1 MYFLLQSY
9 LIKYG
14 YICIMLTEQ
23 SNDIWLL
30 LITELFDA
38 IWLHVPRRRAI
49 GVASIPGLH

>member
-14 YICIMLTEQ
+14 YICIMLTER

-38 IWLHVPRRRAI
+38 IWLHVLRRRAI
-49 GVASIPGLH
+49 GVASIRGLH